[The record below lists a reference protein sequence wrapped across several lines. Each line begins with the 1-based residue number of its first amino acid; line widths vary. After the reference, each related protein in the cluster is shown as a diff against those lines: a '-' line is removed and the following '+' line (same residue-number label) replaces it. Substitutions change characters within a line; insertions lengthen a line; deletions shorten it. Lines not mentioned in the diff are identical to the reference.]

1 MLESFEA
8 YLLRE
13 YNDNNAVCVKFK
25 YSHSIKTTVD
35 KVSKTP
41 LIHNI
46 ITVKIDSY
54 DAHHKLIASHS
65 EKFVD
70 GEIKRTKAN
79 PLVNI
84 APAELNN
91 KFAAA
96 KAEIAT
102 LIMNEYDVKLDEVTT
117 KINQLNAYV
126 HVDHVI
132 PNQFV
137 NEPVVGTDAE
147 ATSNVIKQFE
157 F

>member
-8 YLLRE
+8 YLLHE
-13 YNDNNAVCVKFK
+13 YNDHNAVCVKFK

-46 ITVKIDSY
+46 INVKIDSY
-54 DAHHKLIASHS
+54 DSHHKLIASHS

-70 GEIKRTKAN
+70 GEIKRSKAN

-102 LIMNEYDVKLDEVTT
+102 LIMYEYDVKLDEVTT
-117 KINQLNAYV
+117 KINQLNSYV
-126 HVDHVI
+126 HVGHVV

-137 NEPVVGTDAE
+137 NEPVVTNAE
-147 ATSNVIKQFE
+147 QTNNNTNKHFD

>member
-8 YLLRE
+8 YLLHE
-13 YNDNNAVCVKFK
+13 YNDHNAVCVKFK
-25 YSHSIKTTVD
+25 YSHSIKQKVD
-35 KVSKTP
+35 KRSNVP
-41 LIHNI
+41 IINNI
-46 ITVKIDSY
+46 INVKIDSY
-54 DAHHKLIASHS
+54 DSHHKLIASHS

-70 GEIKRTKAN
+70 GSIQRTKAN

-91 KFAAA
+91 RFSSA

-102 LIMNEYDVKLDEVTT
+102 LIMNEYDVKLDEVTA

-147 ATSNVIKQFE
+147 ATSNVIKHFE